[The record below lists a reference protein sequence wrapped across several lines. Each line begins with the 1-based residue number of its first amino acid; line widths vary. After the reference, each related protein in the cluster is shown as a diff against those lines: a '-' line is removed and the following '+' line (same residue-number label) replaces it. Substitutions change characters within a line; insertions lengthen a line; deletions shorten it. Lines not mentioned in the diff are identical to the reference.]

1 VEEEAPPVEEEQE
14 VRLLPFRARDAWLEA
29 GTFGLADGVGA
40 DFPLHFQNWVLFDD
54 AEPGPWLGDWRD
66 IAGDARYYYKSGFE
80 EPFDRELMAES
91 YRIMREEEEFY
102 AWEQERGLIPDI
114 ELGRESDIKFE
125 GRKLFSAGYSKTSYG
140 GEGIPGIGQPAGD
153 FQMEGE
159 LQLRV
164 EGTVLRKTHVYVDY
178 DDTRENE
185 TRNQVSVVYKGDPDE
200 LVQEAAFGDIVLT
213 LPATEF
219 VSYSSSRA
227 VFGAKVDLKYKWA
240 RLMAIAS
247 REKGETERATF
258 TGGTELRSVNVTD
271 TSYTRRRFFLL
282 NPSYD
287 NSGSEFFARYD
298 IYKPSAEAPPK
309 IEVFLRPVG
318 YPPTGTTKYS
328 LYAYE
333 FVDATEQRKPG
344 SKTYVD
350 GAECVRLARGT
361 DYDVDVDAGIIRFK
375 RTIAEGDILAVAYIA
390 YDESTG
396 DYKRIGYDDAN
407 NLAQVD
413 AGGGNYRITKDLKCL
428 RDSTV
433 SGGVIERYEQ
443 RNWYYLGSTNIQPTT
458 LVVKL
463 LDNNLNEFDP
473 RTNREETYLYTYG
486 LDDNRD
492 GRVDSGAMHSAWGYI
507 IVPDVDFENNFAR
520 RDANNDDA
528 YENLPF
534 DYDNNGSV
542 TGKDAYEPNT
552 ENKLKFYFEYKSLK
566 PSYFLHP
573 NIIPGSETVKLNGR
587 PLVRNQDYWMDY
599 DSGFLEILAEGA
611 DDPTATLE
619 VTYEYKPLFT
629 VLAKSLVGGRF
640 QFGPDDDRYLG
651 TTLIAEFTTKPPAEE
666 IPNLGEA
673 PDDHLIFDLDGRYR
687 LYPEFMT
694 TLADAVPGAHTT
706 EGSVL
711 DVHAE
716 YARAVKK
723 INTVGR
729 ALVDDMEGARQLLTL
744 PMKAEAWKH
753 TSRPDTTGID
763 QSNRGDHLLGIESR
777 TDYFWSEV
785 DRDWPDDVLEILW
798 LARLPDNPENVGPPE
813 KNYKWGGAHR
823 VLSPT
828 GLDFA
833 DTRYE
838 YVEIVMN
845 LNNLTSDND
854 GDDVKAGILHLD
866 LGTISEDA
874 DGNQILGTED
884 LDNTGQLTKDED
896 VGYEFNNRDT
906 GQPPGGIPP
915 DPPGE
920 IEVIIGDD
928 NNRLDT
934 EDNNRNGV
942 LDTADNYFHYEIDL
956 EEVYNK
962 TSPYVIRHDASKDP
976 LRPGWYILRLPL
988 EFDAAEAQGAPDPS
1002 SLQTLRLWAEA
1013 NTNADFPAG
1022 STIRFA
1028 SLSFAAL
1035 RWEDPVV
1042 DPDRGLNQMKV
1053 STKDS
1058 RHDGDYVAHDPKTER
1073 ETGTQ
1078 AREQALVLEYILTDW
1093 EDIGVL
1099 GDSAAGGESGRAM
1112 TWGAGNDVYDT
1123 EDVNHDGLLDPGEDV
1138 GVGPYHLGAGNGRLD
1153 EEPARRRW
1161 TSPGTANSSSTT
1173 STARRSR
1180 ATATTYYSS
1189 ASAPTRPTTSSTPSR

>member
-1 VEEEAPPVEEEQE
+1 MLWPAWVAAVDELLAAEEETAAEEVAVEEAAPGEEAAEEETAPPAEEEQE
-14 VRLLPFRARDAWLEA
+14 VRLLPFRARDAWLET

-40 DFPLHFQNWVLFDD
+40 DFPLHFQNWVLLDD
-54 AEPGPWLGDWRD
+54 ADPGPWLGDWRD
-66 IAGDARYYYKSGFE
+66 VAGEARYYYKSGFE
-80 EPFDRELMAES
+80 EPFDRGLMAES
-91 YRIMREEEEFY
+91 YRLIKEEEEFY

-140 GEGIPGIGQPAGD
+140 GGGSPIYGGGQPAGD

-200 LVQEAAFGDIVLT
+200 LVQEAAFGDIVLS

-258 TGGTELRSVNVTD
+258 TGGTELRSVNVAD
-271 TSYTRRRFFLL
+271 TNYTRRRFFQID
-282 NPSYD
+282 PSYD
-287 NSGSEFFARYD
+287 PGTGREFFARYD
-298 IYKPSAEAPPK
+298 IYKPSEGASPK
-309 IEVFLRPVG
+309 VEVFVRAGG
-318 YPPTGTTKYS
+318 YFPQGKTKF
-328 LYAYE
+328 LVTAYE
-333 FVDATEQRKPG
+333 FEDDTEQRK
-344 SKTYVD
+344 
-350 GAECVRLARGT
+350 GAAILSDAPCERLVRGT
-361 DYDVDVDAGIIRFK
+361 DYDVDVDAGIIRFNK
-375 RTIAEGDILAVAYIA
+375 TISESDIVAVAYVA
-390 YDESTG
+390 YNESTG
-396 DYKRIGYDDAN
+396 DYIRIGYDTSN
-407 NLAQVD
+407 NLAQAD
-413 AGGGNYRITKDLKCL
+413 AGGGDIRITKDLKCL
-428 RDSTV
+428 RKATK
-433 SGGVIERYEQ
+433 SGGDRNLERYEQ
-443 RNWYYLGSTNIQPTT
+443 RNWYYLGSTNIESNT

-463 LDNNLNEFDP
+463 LDNNNNEFDP
-473 RTNREETYLYTYG
+473 RTNREKTYLYTYG
-486 LDDNRD
+486 LDRDED
-492 GRVDSGAMHSAWGYI
+492 GRLDSGTLHNAWGYVV
-507 IVPDVDFENNFAR
+507 VPDVDFENNFAR
-520 RDANNDDA
+520 RDRREDDI

-534 DYDNNGSV
+534 DYDDNGSA
-542 TGKDAYEPNT
+542 TGKDAYEPETIN
-552 ENKLKFYFEYKSLK
+552 ELKFYFEYKSLK

-587 PLVRNQDYWMDY
+587 ILVRNQDYWMDY

-666 IPNLGEA
+666 IPNLEEA
-673 PDDHLIFDLDGRYR
+673 PDDHVIFDLDGRYR

-706 EGSVL
+706 EGSTF

-716 YARAVKK
+716 YARSVKK

-753 TSRPDTTGID
+753 TSPSAAAGID
-763 QSNRGDHLLGIESR
+763 QSNRGNHLLDIKS
-777 TDYFWSEV
+777 DPDHFWSAV
-785 DRDWPDDVLEILW
+785 DPDWPDDQLEVLLLE
-798 LARLPDNPENVGPPE
+798 RLPDNPENVGPPE
-813 KNYKWGGAHR
+813 KNYKWGGVHR

-845 LNNLTSDND
+845 LNNLTRDTA
-854 GDDVKAGILHLD
+854 GDDVAGGILHLD

-884 LDNTGQLTKDED
+884 ED
-896 VGYEFNNRDT
+896 DDGEITQAEDIGYEFNNRAT

-915 DPPGE
+915 DPPGN
-920 IEVIIGDD
+920 IEVTIGAR

-942 LDTADNYFHYEIDL
+942 LDREDNYFRYEIDL
-956 EEVYNK
+956 GEVVNK
-962 TSPYVIRHDASKDP
+962 TSPYVIRHEASKDP
-976 LRPGWYILRLPL
+976 LQPGWYILRLPL
-988 EFDAAEAQGAPDPS
+988 EFDTAEAQGAPDPS
-1002 SLQTLRLWAEA
+1002 SLQTFRLWAEA
-1013 NTNADFPAG
+1013 ETRADFPLN
-1022 STIRFA
+1022 SSLIFA
-1028 SLSFAAL
+1028 SVSFAAL
-1035 RWEDPVV
+1035 RWEDPEV
-1042 DPDRGLNQMKV
+1042 DPDKGLNQMKV

-1058 RHDGDYVAHDPKTER
+1058 RHDGDYVPHDPKTER
-1073 ETGTQ
+1073 ETGAE

-1093 EDIGVL
+1093 EDVGVSTQE
-1099 GDSAAGGESGRAM
+1099 GFEP
-1112 TWGAGNDVYDT
+1112 WGAGNDVFDT
-1123 EDVNHDGLLDPGEDV
+1123 EDLDHDGLLDPGEDV
-1138 GVGPYHLGAGNGRLD
+1138 GVGPFHFGAG
-1153 EEPARRRW
+1153 
-1161 TSPGTANSSSTT
+1161 
-1173 STARRSR
+1173 
-1180 ATATTYYSS
+1180 
-1189 ASAPTRPTTSSTPSR
+1189 